1 MIVERKT
8 AKENDA
14 AKMKFATAH
23 DVLRRSFGS
32 RWAKRVTLAILKR
45 LMRHEDVK
53 TTLKYYVD
61 LDSDDIA
68 AELWQSYDSTVGVGT
83 SVGTS
88 QNQAEPDTHK
98 LAQT

>member
-23 DVLRRSFGS
+23 DLRRSFGS